1 MANLNFV
8 PDFQGWATRNDLV
21 CGDGRT
27 IKRDAFKHQDGHKV
41 PLVWQH
47 QRNDPENVL
56 GYAILTNT
64 PEGVRTAAKFND
76 TKKAQVAKMLV
87 EHGDIDALSIFANHL
102 QQAGLDVLHGDIKEV
117 SLVISPSN
125 PGATIDSP
133 IAHGEGEDVV
143 ACIYTGLPLEL
154 EHTDDLEGSQEDVT
168 APQEETEPQQEGAE
182 APSEDGSMSHS
193 DDESDETIGDVLKT
207 FTEDQR
213 RAFDFCVAQ
222 VAVQNGAVDLPSEPD
237 DTKVEHGDDGPTI
250 QDVINTMNEKQKKV
264 LYYYVAIANA
274 LNKNMA
280 VEHGEENEED
290 ESMKVNTFDKNGKVA
305 TATLSHSDIEG
316 IFKEGK
322 RLGSLREAVKNFE
335 TDVLEHADNLT
346 DLGYDPEAEGNYGIG
361 NIDYLFPDAKAINNE
376 PELIKREDA
385 WVADF
390 MANVHRSPFSRIKSL
405 FANITAAEARAKGYT
420 KGNKKIE
427 EVFGLLKRTTTP
439 TTIYKKQKLD
449 RDDLIDI
456 VDFNVVA
463 FMKSEMRMML
473 DEEIAR
479 AALFSDGR
487 SAASDD
493 KINEQNIR
501 PVWLDDDFFTVKAT
515 VETPVG
521 GDADARAKAIIR
533 TIIKSRKNY
542 KGAGNC
548 TMYTTEDALTDMLLL
563 EDANGRVIYDTED
576 KLRTALRVK
585 KIVTVPVMEDLAPR
599 VDSDGGKHNLIALIL
614 NPHDYNI
621 GADKGGAVSMFEDF
635 DLDYNQEKYLIE
647 TRCSGALTKYH
658 SAIAVEEDVE
668 D

>member
-8 PDFQGWATRNDLV
+8 PDFKGWATRNDLV

-27 IKRDAFKHQDGHKV
+27 IKRDAFKHQDGQKV

-47 QRNDPENVL
+47 RREDPENVL
-56 GYAILTNT
+56 GYAILQNT
-64 PEGVRTAAKFND
+64 PDGVRTACKFND
-76 TKKAQVAKMLV
+76 TKKAQIAKMLV
-87 EHGDIDALSIFANHL
+87 EHGDIDSLSIFANHL
-102 QQAGLDVLHGDIKEV
+102 HQSGMDVLHGEIKEV

-133 IAHGEGEDVV
+133 IAHGEGEVV
-143 ACIYTGLPLEL
+143 DEACIYTGEPLEL
-154 EHTDDLEGSQEDVT
+154 VHSD
-168 APQEETEPQQEGAE
+168 ETENN
-182 APSEDGSMSHS
+182 SEDG
-193 DDESDETIGDVLKT
+193 EAPK
-207 FTEDQR
+207 EDQ
-213 RAFDFCVAQ
+213 
-222 VAVQNGAVDLPSEPD
+222 
-237 DTKVEHGDDGPTI
+237 TI
-250 QDVINTMNEKQKKV
+250 QDVIDSMNEEQKKV
-264 LYYYVAIANA
+264 LDYCIIVAAHAEPADSKQA
-274 LNKNMA
+274 LEPAAQGEKTIQDVIDTMTDEQRNVFTYLVAQSHTVNQNDA

-346 DLGYDPEAEGNYGIG
+346 DLGYDPQAEGNYGIG

-563 EDANGRVIYDTED
+563 EDVNGRVIYDTED

-599 VDSDGGKHNLIALIL
+599 VDGDGGKHNLIALIL

-621 GADKGGAVSMFEDF
+621 GADMGGAVSMFEDF

-658 SAIAVEEDVE
+658 SAIAVEEDVK

>member
-8 PDFQGWATRNDLV
+8 PDFKGWATRNDLV
-21 CGDGRT
+21 CGDGRI
-27 IKRDAFKHQDGHKV
+27 IKRDAFKHQDGQKV

-47 QRNDPENVL
+47 RREDPENVL
-56 GYAILTNT
+56 GYAILQNT
-64 PEGVRTAAKFND
+64 PDGVRTACKFND
-76 TKKAQVAKMLV
+76 TKKAQIAKMLV
-87 EHGDIDALSIFANHL
+87 EHGDIDSLSIFANHL
-102 QQAGLDVLHGDIKEV
+102 RQSGMDVLHGEIKEV

-133 IAHGEGEDVV
+133 IAHGEGEVV
-143 ACIYTGLPLEL
+143 DEACIYTGEPLEL
-154 EHTDDLEGSQEDVT
+154 VHSD
-168 APQEETEPQQEGAE
+168 ETENN
-182 APSEDGSMSHS
+182 SEDG
-193 DDESDETIGDVLKT
+193 EAPK
-207 FTEDQR
+207 EDQ
-213 RAFDFCVAQ
+213 
-222 VAVQNGAVDLPSEPD
+222 
-237 DTKVEHGDDGPTI
+237 TI
-250 QDVINTMNEKQKKV
+250 QDVIDSMNEEQKKV
-264 LYYYVAIANA
+264 LDYCIIVAAHAEPADSKQA
-274 LNKNMA
+274 LEPAAQGEKNIQDVIDTMTDEQRNVFTYLVAQSHTVNQNDA

-493 KINEQNIR
+493 KINEQNVR

-599 VDSDGGKHNLIALIL
+599 IDSDGGKHNLIALIL